1 MKKKG
6 QSWLGVVALLFL
18 GGMLTLA
25 QPTPYRLPKETRWPI
40 QGLSPSALAVADF
53 NEDGLPDLAVAYLR
67 CDSQQRQLDPRGCP
81 QEERNGRVVVFLSQ
95 GMLGRDRWSF
105 SEKVQRLVV
114 GDFPRSLVA
123 GDLNNDGHV
132 DLIVGNFGSGP
143 KGSLSIFLNDGQG
156 TFRSRPVFSL
166 EANPKDLA
174 LGDFNN
180 DGILDVIVAFIG
192 TRRVAILLG
201 DGKGDFAYPDEYQ
214 VGNAPQ
220 AVAVGDFN
228 GDGFLDAA
236 TANLSQSQ
244 SISILLN
251 DKRGGFGTF
260 TAARHI
266 SIDDA
271 PFDIVAADFNRD
283 GLLDLATSH
292 AAATDSVMIWLG
304 DGQGNFQLFGRFE
317 AGSDPS
323 ALAVADFNGDGFL
336 DVAATNGGSNSIT
349 MLFGDGQGRLEN
361 FVLLVNNSNIRVGVG
376 GRQDDPVGQ
385 LVDKVALPV
394 GATPIAVV
402 AAQLNRDI
410 LADLIVAN
418 QTSNDISILLSRAP

>member
-1 MKKKG
+1 MKKG

-25 QPTPYRLPKETRWPI
+25 QSTPYHQETRWPI

-67 CDSQQRQLDPRGCP
+67 CDGQQPQLDPLNCP
-81 QEERNGRVVVFLSQ
+81 QEERAGRVVVFFGQ
-95 GMLGRDRWSF
+95 GALEQDRWSF

-114 GDFPRSLVA
+114 GDFPRSLA
-123 GDLNNDGHV
+123 SGDLNNDGHV
-132 DLIVGNFGSGP
+132 DLVVGNFGSGST
-143 KGSLSIFLNDGQG
+143 GSLSIFLNDGQG
-156 TFRSRPVFSL
+156 TFRSRPAFSL

-180 DGILDVIVAFIG
+180 DGILDVIVTFLN
-192 TRRVAILLG
+192 TRQVAILRG
-201 DGKGDFAYPDEYQ
+201 DGKGGFAYPDKYQ

-251 DKRGGFGTF
+251 DKRGGFGAF
-260 TAARHI
+260 NAARHI

-283 GLLDLATSH
+283 GLLDLVTSH

-336 DVAATNGGSNSIT
+336 DVAATNGVNNSIT
-349 MLFGDGQGRLEN
+349 ILFGDGQ
-361 FVLLVNNSNIRVGVG
+361 
-376 GRQDDPVGQ
+376 GQ

-402 AAQLNRDI
+402 AAQLNRDR

>member
-1 MKKKG
+1 MKKG

-25 QPTPYRLPKETRWPI
+25 QSTPYHQETRWPI

-67 CDSQQRQLDPRGCP
+67 CDSQQPQLDPLNCP
-81 QEERNGRVVVFLSQ
+81 QEERAGRVVVFFGQ
-95 GMLGRDRWSF
+95 GALEQDRWSF

-114 GDFPRSLVA
+114 GDFPRSLA
-123 GDLNNDGHV
+123 SGDLNNDGHV
-132 DLIVGNFGSGP
+132 DLVVGNFGSSST
-143 KGSLSIFLNDGQG
+143 GSLSIFLNDGQG

-180 DGILDVIVAFIG
+180 DGILDVIVTFLN
-192 TRRVAILLG
+192 TRQVAILRG
-201 DGKGDFAYPDEYQ
+201 DGKGGFAYPDKYQ

-251 DKRGGFGTF
+251 DKRGGFGAF
-260 TAARHI
+260 TTARHI

-292 AAATDSVMIWLG
+292 AAATDSVMVWLG
-304 DGQGNFQLFGRFE
+304 DGQGNFQLFERFE

-336 DVAATNGGSNSIT
+336 DVAATNGVNNSIT
-349 MLFGDGQGRLEN
+349 ILFGDGQ
-361 FVLLVNNSNIRVGVG
+361 
-376 GRQDDPVGQ
+376 GQ

-402 AAQLNRDI
+402 AAQLNRDR

>member
-1 MKKKG
+1 MKKG
-6 QSWLGVVALLFL
+6 QLWLGIVALLLL
-18 GGMLTLA
+18 GGVLTFA
-25 QPTPYRLPKETRWPI
+25 QSTPYRLPKETRWPI

-53 NEDGLPDLAVAYLR
+53 NEDGLLDLAVAYLR
-67 CDSQQRQLDPRGCP
+67 CDGQQPQLDPRGCP
-81 QEERNGRVVVFLSQ
+81 QEERAGRVVVFFSQ
-95 GMLGRDRWSF
+95 GVLGRDRWSF
-105 SEKVQRLVV
+105 SEKAQRLVV
-114 GDFPRSLVA
+114 GDFPRSLAA

-166 EANPKDLA
+166 DANPKDIA

-180 DGILDVIVAFIG
+180 DGILDIIVAFIG

-201 DGKGDFAYPDEYQ
+201 DGTGDFAYPDEYQ

-220 AVAVGDFN
+220 ALAIGDFN
-228 GDGFLDAA
+228 NDGFLDAA

-251 DKRGGFGTF
+251 DKRGGFGAF

-266 SIDDA
+266 PIDDA

-283 GLLDLATSH
+283 GYLDLATSH
-292 AAATDSVMIWLG
+292 AAATDSVMVWLG
-304 DGQGNFQLFGRFE
+304 DGQGNFRLFGRFE

-323 ALAVADFNGDGFL
+323 ALAVADFNGDGLL
-336 DVAATNGGSNSIT
+336 DIAATNGGSNSIT
-349 MLFGDGQGRLEN
+349 MLFGNGQGRLDN
-361 FVLLVNNSNIRVGVG
+361 LVLLVNNSNVRVGAG
-376 GRQDDPVGQ
+376 GSQGEPIGQ
-385 LVDKVALPV
+385 LIEKLAFPT

-402 AAQLNRDI
+402 AAQLNRDR

>member
-1 MKKKG
+1 
-6 QSWLGVVALLFL
+6 
-18 GGMLTLA
+18 MLTLA
-25 QPTPYRLPKETRWPI
+25 QSTPYRLPKETRWPI

-81 QEERNGRVVVFLSQ
+81 EEERAGRVVVFFSQ
-95 GMLGRDRWSF
+95 GVLGRDRWSF

-114 GDFPRSLVA
+114 GDFPRSLAA
-123 GDLNNDGHV
+123 GDLNNDGHTDIV
-132 DLIVGNFGSGP
+132 VGNFGSGS
-143 KGSLSIFLNDGQG
+143 KGSLSVFLNDGQG
-156 TFRSRPVFSL
+156 NFRSRPVSSSL
-166 EANPKDLA
+166 NGNPKDIA

-180 DGILDVIVAFIG
+180 DGILDAIVALIS
-192 TRRVAILLG
+192 TRRGAILLG
-201 DGKGDFAYPDEYQ
+201 DGTGDFAYPDEYQ

-220 AVAVGDFN
+220 ALAVGDFN
-228 GDGFLDAA
+228 EDGFLDAA

-251 DKRGGFGTF
+251 DKGGGFGAF

-266 SIDDA
+266 PVDDA

-304 DGQGNFQLFGRFE
+304 DGQGIFQLFGRFE

-336 DVAATNGGSNSIT
+336 DIAATNGGSSIT
-349 MLFGDGQGRLEN
+349 MLFGDGQGQLDN
-361 FVLLVNNSNIRVGVG
+361 LVLLVNNGNVRIGTG
-376 GRQDDPVGQ
+376 GRQSEPVGQ
-385 LVDKVALPV
+385 LMDKVALPV

-402 AAQLNRDI
+402 APQFNRDR

-418 QTSNDISILLSRAP
+418 QTSHDISILLSRAP

>member
-1 MKKKG
+1 MKKG

-67 CDSQQRQLDPRGCP
+67 CDSQQRQLDPRDCP
-81 QEERNGRVVVFLSQ
+81 QDERNGRVVVFLSQ
-95 GMLGRDRWSF
+95 GVLGRDRWSF

-123 GDLNNDGHV
+123 GDLNNDGHS

-236 TANLSQSQ
+236 AANLSQSQ

-251 DKRGGFGTF
+251 DKRGGFGAF

-283 GLLDLATSH
+283 GLLDLVTSH

-304 DGQGNFQLFGRFE
+304 DGRGNFQPFGRFE

-361 FVLLVNNSNIRVGVG
+361 FVLLVNNGNIRVGVG

-385 LVDKVALPV
+385 LMDKVALPV

-402 AAQLNRDI
+402 AAQLNRDR

>member
-1 MKKKG
+1 MKR
-6 QSWLGVVALLFL
+6 QQPWLGVVALLLL

-25 QPTPYRLPKETRWPI
+25 QSTPYRLPKETRWPI

-81 QEERNGRVVVFLSQ
+81 EEERAGRVVVFFSQ
-95 GMLGRDRWSF
+95 GVLGRDRWSF

-114 GDFPRSLVA
+114 GDFPRSLAA
-123 GDLNNDGHV
+123 GDLNNDGHTDIV
-132 DLIVGNFGSGP
+132 VGNFGSGS
-143 KGSLSIFLNDGQG
+143 KGSLSVFLNDGQG
-156 TFRSRPVFSL
+156 NFRSRPVSSSL
-166 EANPKDLA
+166 NGNPKDIA

-180 DGILDVIVAFIG
+180 DGILDAIVALIS
-192 TRRVAILLG
+192 TRRGAILLG
-201 DGKGDFAYPDEYQ
+201 DGTGDFAYPDEYQ

-220 AVAVGDFN
+220 ALAVGDFN
-228 GDGFLDAA
+228 EDGFLDAA

-251 DKRGGFGTF
+251 DKGGGFGAF

-266 SIDDA
+266 PVDDA

-304 DGQGNFQLFGRFE
+304 DGQGIFQLFGRFE

-336 DVAATNGGSNSIT
+336 DIAATNGGSSIT
-349 MLFGDGQGRLEN
+349 MLFGDGQGQLDN
-361 FVLLVNNSNIRVGVG
+361 LVLLVNNGNVRIGTG
-376 GRQDDPVGQ
+376 GRQSEPVGQ
-385 LVDKVALPV
+385 LMDKVALPV

-402 AAQLNRDI
+402 APQFNRDR

-418 QTSNDISILLSRAP
+418 QTSHDISILLSRAP

>member
-1 MKKKG
+1 MKR
-6 QSWLGVVALLFL
+6 QELLLGVATLILF
-18 GGMLTLA
+18 GGVLTFA
-25 QPTPYRLPKETRWPI
+25 QSTPYRLPKETRWPI

-81 QEERNGRVVVFLSQ
+81 EEERAGRVVVFFSQ
-95 GMLGRDRWSF
+95 GVLGRDRWGF
-105 SEKVQRLVV
+105 AEGAQRLVV

-123 GDLNNDGHV
+123 GDLNNDGHSDIV
-132 DLIVGNFGSGP
+132 VGNFGSGS
-143 KGSLSIFLNDGQG
+143 KGSLSIFFNDGQG
-156 TFRSRPVFSL
+156 TFRSRPLFSL
-166 EANPKDLA
+166 DANPKDIA

-180 DGILDVIVAFIG
+180 DGILDIIVAFIG

-201 DGKGDFAYPDEYQ
+201 DGTGDFAYPDEYQ

-220 AVAVGDFN
+220 ALALGDFN

-251 DKRGGFGTF
+251 DKRGGFGAF

-266 SIDDA
+266 AIDDP

-283 GLLDLATSH
+283 GYLDLATSH
-292 AAATDSVMIWLG
+292 AAATDSVMVWLG
-304 DGQGNFQLFGRFE
+304 DGQGNFQPFGRFE

-323 ALAVADFNGDGFL
+323 ALAVADFNGDGLL
-336 DVAATNGGSNSIT
+336 DIAATNGGSNSIT

-361 FVLLVNNSNIRVGVG
+361 FVLLVNNGNIRIGIG

-385 LVDKVALPV
+385 LMDKVALPV

-402 AAQLNRDI
+402 APQLNRDR
-410 LADLIVAN
+410 LADLIIAN